1 MLLDAGRDFAAAS
14 FIDRLATEPEIGWDL
29 VDEVQRL
36 PKLPKHSK
44 KLLGAPGL
52 TTRSKDATR
61 GSWHRY

>member
-44 KLLGAPGL
+44 KLL
-52 TTRSKDATR
+52 R
-61 GSWHRY
+61 GSWPYY